1 MKKTMSKTLSA
12 LCAALIAGGMTTLA
26 VAQTAQTHD
35 PATEPM
41 THADSKAAK
50 EQAKANKKADIAQA
64 KADKKKADAQADADK
79 ANAEA
84 KVKDAKSQ

>member
-1 MKKTMSKTLSA
+1 MKKTSKTMSA
-12 LCAALIAGGMTTLA
+12 LCAALIAGSMTTFA
-26 VAQTAQTHD
+26 VAQTTHD

-41 THADSKAAK
+41 THADNKAAK
-50 EQAKANKKADIAQA
+50 EQAKANKKADVAQA

-79 ANAEA
+79 ANADA

>member
-1 MKKTMSKTLSA
+1 MKTTSKTMSA
-12 LCAALIAGGMTTLA
+12 LCAALIAGSVSTLA
-26 VAQTAQTHD
+26 VAQTTHD

-79 ANAEA
+79 ANADA